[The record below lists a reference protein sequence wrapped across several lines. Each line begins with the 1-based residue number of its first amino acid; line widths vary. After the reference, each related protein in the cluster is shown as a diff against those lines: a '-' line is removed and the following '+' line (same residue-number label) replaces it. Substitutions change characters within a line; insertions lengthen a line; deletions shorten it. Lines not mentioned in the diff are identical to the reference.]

1 MSSKY
6 KFVNDG
12 HAYFISFAVIN
23 WIDLFT
29 RTTYC
34 KTVLDSLTYCEQNKG
49 LELYAYCIMPSHI
62 HMIISSNKEPLEDI
76 MRDFKS
82 FTSRK
87 LKEEI
92 SNNPVESRREW
103 MLSMMK
109 EIGSKSAHHQG
120 FQLWQEGNHP
130 IELSTAAITQ
140 QKLNYIHNNPVEAG
154 LVYKPE
160 DWRYSSAS
168 NYMQMDFEKE
178 VILLGP
184 FHNSI

>member
-6 KFVNDG
+6 KFANDG
-12 HAYFISFAVIN
+12 HLYFVSFSVVY

-29 RTTYC
+29 RTDYC
-34 KTVLDSLTYCEQNKG
+34 KTIIDSLLFCEKNKG
-49 LELYAYCIMPSHI
+49 LELYAYCIMPSHL
-62 HMIISSNKEPLEDI
+62 HLIIGSNKNPLEDI

-82 FTSRK
+82 FTSRS
-87 LKEEI
+87 LKQAI
-92 SNNPVESRREW
+92 SDHPGESRKEW
-103 MLSMMK
+103 LLWMMK
-109 EIGSKSAHHQG
+109 RAGEKSSHHND

-130 IELSTAAITQ
+130 IELSTPQITR
-140 QKLNYIHNNPVEAG
+140 QKLDYIHNNPVAAG

-168 NYMQMDFEKE
+168 NYMQLQFEKE

-184 FHNSI
+184 FLI